1 MLAVNFVKNC
11 LLHCLLSVEVQHPP
25 SAIFDLHPPHTSA
38 ADVLLKS
45 VVEPAPEGF
54 VLFSFNNCKDIAFGG
69 VVLPFLRRFETI
81 GQVLPL
87 VMLPMLSEI
96 VTLLLTEQHA

>member
-1 MLAVNFVKNC
+1 MNFVKNC

-25 SAIFDLHPPHTSA
+25 GAIFDLHRPHTSA
-38 ADVLLKS
+38 ADVLPES

-54 VLFSFNNCKDIAFGG
+54 VLFLFNNCKDIAFGG

-81 GQVLPL
+81 GQVLPP
-87 VMLPMLSEI
+87 VALPVLSKI
-96 VTLLLTEQHA
+96 VTLLLTDRHA